1 MFDPGYDLRT
11 IVTAAVVIPVVSFTA
26 IGFAKL
32 FGRGFRRF
40 GRFAGKI
47 VRVIIVESI
56 EGALAPRFDDL
67 AEQLADLVIENDR
80 SHGAVVARLED
91 IEARLA
97 LLETRRR
104 DDRTP
109 YNEEG

>member
-11 IVTAAVVIPVVSFTA
+11 IVTAAVVVPVVSFTA

-32 FGRGFRRF
+32 FGRLFRRWT
-40 GRFAGKI
+40 RFTA
-47 VRVIIVESI
+47 RVIRVVIVESI
-56 EGALAPRFDDL
+56 EGALAPRFDEL
-67 AEQLADLVIENDR
+67 TGQLADLVADNDR
-80 SHGAVVARLED
+80 AHSAVVARLED

-104 DDRTP
+104 DDRKP
-109 YNEEG
+109 YDEEG